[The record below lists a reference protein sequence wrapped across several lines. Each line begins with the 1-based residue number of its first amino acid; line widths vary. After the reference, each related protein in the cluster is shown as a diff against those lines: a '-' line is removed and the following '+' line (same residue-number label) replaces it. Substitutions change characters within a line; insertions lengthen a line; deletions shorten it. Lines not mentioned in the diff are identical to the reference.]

1 MQEGDDELS
10 LKRSLRNRS
19 SGRVTLTTAAFLA
32 IIICAAAV
40 GAGAFALAERL
51 TGVVATVNGQN
62 ISKDDLYRAMYSR
75 VGPATLDR
83 IIVRV
88 LVEQEAKKAGV
99 SVSDADLKAEIQKII
114 DEQYGSEAMF
124 EATLEYYGMTR
135 EGFEEEWRTYLTAKK
150 ILRPTVSASDEE
162 IQAYFEAH
170 REELNQRESVALRQI
185 VTASKDEAKA
195 ILQELRSGADFADLA
210 RQKSTDVASRDNGG
224 DLGKVYRGDLPP
236 GIESVIFGLE
246 VGEFSEPV
254 KLEGGFAIFNVT
266 EKTEAREVTLD
277 EVKDKVEELV
287 LDEKIQSALPDWI
300 SQLRNQAD
308 VKYR

>member
-1 MQEGDDELS
+1 MS
-10 LKRSLRNRS
+10 LKRSLRNRF
-19 SGRVTLTTAAFLA
+19 SGKVTLTTATFL
-32 IIICAAAV
+32 ILMICVAAA

-51 TGVVATVNGQN
+51 NGVVATVNGQN
-62 ISKDDLYRAMYSR
+62 ISRDDLYRAMYGR
-75 VGPATLDR
+75 VGPATLDQ
-83 IIVRV
+83 VVVKV

-185 VTASKDEAKA
+185 VTASNDEARA

-236 GIESVIFGLE
+236 DIESVIFGLE

-254 KLEGGFAIFNVT
+254 EVEGGFAIFNVT